1 MLYFNNN
8 HHLKNKRYTHGANV
22 TQPFANEQNAKQVF
36 YKRLADVCKRSQ
48 FVSIDGIHSRLSH
61 VSCGVPQ
68 GSVLGPKLFILYVN
82 DICNVSNLVKC
93 ILFADDTSL
102 FCSDAN
108 INRMFERVSSVL
120 ASMCRWFAI
129 NKLSLNVLKT
139 SYMLFR
145 NNTAIDTELSINGVC
160 LERVRV
166 AKFLGVLIDEHLN
179 WKPHIARVQSKLSKT
194 TAILYKC
201 SQIIDSCS
209 MRILYCSIFLPYIHY
224 CSEIWG
230 NTYHSNIN
238 RIIIIQKRAIRLLFC
253 AGRLDHTTP
262 LFQRA
267 NILKFTDLVKLKTA
281 VFMYKAYHCMLPE
294 NIQRNF
300 VKKDIMHQTRTKQQL
315 VRLCVSSN
323 VRSMSLCV
331 YGITLWN
338 ALRTDI
344 KSKNSVNAFKQSYKK
359 YIISEYE

>member
-1 MLYFNNN
+1 
-8 HHLKNKRYTHGANV
+8 
-22 TQPFANEQNAKQVF
+22 
-36 YKRLADVCKRSQ
+36 
-48 FVSIDGIHSRLSH
+48 
-61 VSCGVPQ
+61 
-68 GSVLGPKLFILYVN
+68 
-82 DICNVSNLVKC
+82 
-93 ILFADDTSL
+93 
-102 FCSDAN
+102 
-108 INRMFERVSSVL
+108 
-120 ASMCRWFAI
+120 
-129 NKLSLNVLKT
+129 
-139 SYMLFR
+139 
-145 NNTAIDTELSINGVC
+145 
-160 LERVRV
+160 
-166 AKFLGVLIDEHLN
+166 
-179 WKPHIARVQSKLSKT
+179 
-194 TAILYKC
+194 
-201 SQIIDSCS
+201 

-238 RIIIIQKRAIRLLFC
+238 RIIIIQKRAIRLLFG

-315 VRLCVSSN
+315 VRSCISSN

>member
-1 MLYFNNN
+1 
-8 HHLKNKRYTHGANV
+8 
-22 TQPFANEQNAKQVF
+22 
-36 YKRLADVCKRSQ
+36 
-48 FVSIDGIHSRLSH
+48 
-61 VSCGVPQ
+61 
-68 GSVLGPKLFILYVN
+68 
-82 DICNVSNLVKC
+82 
-93 ILFADDTSL
+93 
-102 FCSDAN
+102 
-108 INRMFERVSSVL
+108 
-120 ASMCRWFAI
+120 MCRWFAI
-129 NKLSLNVLKT
+129 NKLFLNVLKT

-160 LERVRV
+160 LERVRF

-179 WKPHIARVQSKLSKT
+179 WKPHIASVQSKLSKT
-194 TAILYKC
+194 TAILDKC
-201 SQIIDSCS
+201 SQIIDSRS

-238 RIIIIQKRAIRLLFC
+238 RIIIIQKRAIRLLFG

-267 NILKFTDLVKLKTA
+267 NIQKFADLVKLKTA

-315 VRLCVSSN
+315 VRPCVSWN

-331 YGITLWN
+331 YGIALWN

-344 KSKNSVNAFKQSYKK
+344 KSKNSVNTFKQAVHRLQCG
-359 YIISEYE
+359 

>member
-1 MLYFNNN
+1 MAL
-8 HHLKNKRYTHGANV
+8 HRDSDKIKLQR
-22 TQPFANEQNAKQVF
+22 
-36 YKRLADVCKRSQ
+36 
-48 FVSIDGIHSRLSH
+48 
-61 VSCGVPQ
+61 GVRQ
-68 GSVLGPKLFILYVN
+68 GDNISPKLFTACLQDAIINKINWEDKGINIDGEHLSHL
-82 DICNVSNLVKC
+82 I
-93 ILFADDTSL
+93 FADD
-102 FCSDAN
+102 
-108 INRMFERVSSVL
+108 
-120 ASMCRWFAI
+120 
-129 NKLSLNVLKT
+129 
-139 SYMLFR
+139 
-145 NNTAIDTELSINGVC
+145 
-160 LERVRV
+160 
-166 AKFLGVLIDEHLN
+166 
-179 WKPHIARVQSKLSKT
+179 
-194 TAILYKC
+194 
-201 SQIIDSCS
+201 
-209 MRILYCSIFLPYIHY
+209 
-224 CSEIWG
+224 
-230 NTYHSNIN
+230 
-238 RIIIIQKRAIRLLFC
+238 IQKRAIRLLFG